1 MYPIFVLY
9 SPRKNEQVAAEKIT
23 EDCNRIVDWF
33 KVNSP
38 SANPKAFQV
47 RFLGEMINLINFLVT
62 DNVEI
67 KAKKLELF

>member
-1 MYPIFVLY
+1 MVI
-9 SPRKNEQVAAEKIT
+9 
-23 EDCNRIVDWF
+23 WF